1 VSVRHHIATVSGKLE
16 NVQVKIRSSIPLIIL
31 VCTLGTSV
39 AACGSSGSTSSSTP
53 GSGASSTSTPAP
65 SATTTSSSAPATGS
79 NAVAQIT
86 ANWIAFFNPKTP
98 MAKRVSLIQNGQAFA
113 SAIQTSASFPGAS
126 SASAKVTKV
135 TLTSAT
141 KASVIY
147 SILLLGTP
155 VPGLTNTKGVAVL
168 QNGTWKVGDASF
180 CVLLTLENGGKPPAV
195 CKSAA

>member
-1 VSVRHHIATVSGKLE
+1 M
-16 NVQVKIRSSIPLIIL
+16 L
-31 VCTLGTSV
+31 VCALGTSV
-39 AACGSSGSTSSSTP
+39 AACGSSGSTSSSAP
-53 GSGASSTSTPAP
+53 GSGASSTSTSAP

-113 SAIQTSASFPGAS
+113 SAIRTSASFPGAS
-126 SASAKVTKV
+126 SASATVTKV

-195 CKSAA
+195 CKSVA

>member
-1 VSVRHHIATVSGKLE
+1 VKTRYSIALMM
-16 NVQVKIRSSIPLIIL
+16 L
-31 VCTLGTSV
+31 VCALGISL
-39 AACGSSGSTSSSTP
+39 AACGSSGSTSSSTSAP
-53 GSGASSTSTPAP
+53 SPSADSPSASSAASASA
-65 SATTTSSSAPATGS
+65 SATGG
-79 NAVAQIT
+79 NAVAEIT

-113 SAIQTSASFPGAS
+113 SSIQTSAGFPGAS
-126 SASAKVTKV
+126 SASATVSKV

-141 KASVIY
+141 QASVTY

-168 QNGTWKVGDASF
+168 ENGTWKVGDASF

>member
-1 VSVRHHIATVSGKLE
+1 VSVRHDIARVSGKLE
-16 NVQVKIRSSIPLIIL
+16 NVCVKTRSFIPLIML
-31 VCTLGTSV
+31 VCALGTSV

-53 GSGASSTSTPAP
+53 SSNPSSA
-65 SATTTSSSAPATGS
+65 SATSSAPASPSATSSGS
-79 NAVAQIT
+79 AVAQIT

-98 MAKRVSLIQNGQAFA
+98 MAKRISLIQNGQAFA
-113 SAIQTSASFPGAS
+113 SAIQTSAGFPGAS
-126 SASAKVTKV
+126 SASATVSKV

-141 KASVIY
+141 QASVTY

-168 QNGTWKVGDASF
+168 ENGTWKVGDASF

>member
-1 VSVRHHIATVSGKLE
+1 MLMFA
-16 NVQVKIRSSIPLIIL
+16 
-31 VCTLGTSV
+31 LGTSI
-39 AACGSSGSTSSSTP
+39 AACGSSGSTSGSTP
-53 GSGASSTSTPAP
+53 SSNPSSTSAT
-65 SATTTSSSAPATGS
+65 SATSSAPTSPSTTSSGS
-79 NAVAQIT
+79 AVAQIT

-113 SAIQTSASFPGAS
+113 SAIQSSASFPGAS

-141 KASVIY
+141 HASVIY

-195 CKSAA
+195 CKSVA